1 MSVCILHR
9 DGWGVTD
16 SRTNF
21 NQTGIFPDIA
31 IKAMMVNNHIITCAG
46 DSLINQRIFKIAR
59 ENTEGE
65 MLDRMIECLEDKEV
79 DAHFMMVNIRREM
92 IHVDGHGA
100 CSVMDPKLVDY
111 WAIGCAADRVLGYL
125 DRVAEDRAV
134 TVEDAEKAV
143 KRAAL
148 FDSGIDARCQV
159 YRLV

>member
-9 DGWGVTD
+9 DGWVVTD

-21 NQTGIFPDIA
+21 NQNGIFPDICV
-31 IKAMMVNNHIITCAG
+31 KAFVANNHIITAAG
-46 DSLINQRIFKIAR
+46 DSILTQKMKKIAS
-59 ENTEGE
+59 ENPEGE
-65 MLDRMIECLEDKEV
+65 MLDRMVECLEDKEV
-79 DAHFMMVNIRREM
+79 EAHFMMVNTRREM

-100 CSVMDPKLVDY
+100 FSYMDPKLIDY

-125 DRVAEDRAV
+125 DRVAEDKAV

-148 FDSGIDARCQV
+148 FDSGIDSRTQI